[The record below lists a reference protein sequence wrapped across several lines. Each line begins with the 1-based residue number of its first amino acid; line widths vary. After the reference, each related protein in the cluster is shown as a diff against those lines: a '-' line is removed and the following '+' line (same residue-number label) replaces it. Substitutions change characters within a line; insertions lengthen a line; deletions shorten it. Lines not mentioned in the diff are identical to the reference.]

1 MSHSRIIAG
10 LIATI
15 VLLALASVFV
25 GAGALS
31 VGTLAAGG
39 LDADGLRLL
48 LVSRIPRTLA
58 ALLAGAGL
66 AVAGLIMQMLSSNR
80 FVEPSTVGTTESA
93 SLGLLAVTILAPGL
107 SVFGKMLI
115 AAGFA
120 LAGTALFMA
129 IIARLRLRSGML
141 VPLVGLIL
149 SGIIGAGASF
159 LAYRFDLL
167 QSLGAWVSG
176 DFSMVLRGRYEL
188 LWIAFGLTILAV
200 FAADRFTLA
209 GLGRDVATNLGLS
222 YERVLALGLV
232 VVSLVAAVT
241 IVSVGSIPFVGLVV
255 PNLVSMLVGDN
266 GRRTVPYVALSG
278 AALVLACDLVGRLVR
293 APYEIPAGTIMGVLG
308 ACVFLAIIFRRRPSL
323 G

>member
-1 MSHSRIIAG
+1 
-10 LIATI
+10 
-15 VLLALASVFV
+15 
-25 GAGALS
+25 
-31 VGTLAAGG
+31 
-39 LDADGLRLL
+39 
-48 LVSRIPRTLA
+48 
-58 ALLAGAGL
+58 
-66 AVAGLIMQMLSSNR
+66 
-80 FVEPSTVGTTESA
+80 
-93 SLGLLAVTILAPGL
+93 
-107 SVFGKMLI
+107 
-115 AAGFA
+115 
-120 LAGTALFMA
+120 
-129 IIARLRLRSGML
+129 ML

-149 SGIIGAGASF
+149 SGIIGAGASL
-159 LAYRFDLL
+159 LAYRFDLM
-167 QSLGAWVSG
+167 QTLGAWMSG

-278 AALVLACDLVGRLVR
+278 AALVLACDLASGGWCGRPR
-293 APYEIPAGTIMGVLG
+293 NAGRPIIGVLG

>member
-1 MSHSRIIAG
+1 MSHTRIIAG
-10 LIATI
+10 LIATT

-25 GAGALS
+25 GAGVLS
-31 VGTLAAGG
+31 VGTLMAGG

-48 LVSRIPRTLA
+48 LISRIPRTLA

-159 LAYRFDLL
+159 LAYRFDLM
-167 QSLGAWVSG
+167 QSLGAWMSG

-308 ACVFLAIIFRRRPSL
+308 ACVFLAIIFRRRSSL

>member
-25 GAGALS
+25 GAGALT

-107 SVFGKMLI
+107 PVFGQMLI

-141 VPLVGLIL
+141 VPLVGLIM

-159 LAYRFDLL
+159 LAYRFDLM
-167 QSLGAWVSG
+167 QSLGAWMSG

-266 GRRTVPYVALSG
+266 GRRTVPYVALLG

-293 APYEIPAGTIMGVLG
+293 TPYEIPAGTIMGVLG
-308 ACVFLAIIFRRRPSL
+308 TCVFLAIIFRRRPSL